1 MYGTVGRRWYYDGGY
16 AWYGWYDGW
25 HGREGHKTL
34 YVGNC
39 WNRYDSNKLSL
50 ACLACYLL
58 LHFPLPLSG
67 HLYVSKGVW
76 AVDSPS
82 IPETISGWT
91 KLIKIDLPQ
100 LAFLRVFAQRQI
112 DERIPRGNW
121 TAWRIQNILWFHTLL
136 VRPHCHGLKWEI
148 LPIVKRQSRKGHWC
162 HQIQTWYQTQQ
173 NHTQTRQAPGR
184 IWLRKLASAHSQK
197 F

>member
-39 WNRYDSNKLSL
+39 WNRYDSSKLSL

-67 HLYVSKGVW
+67 HLYISKGVW

-100 LAFLRVFAQRQI
+100 LAFLCVFAQRQI
-112 DERIPRGNW
+112 DQCNPRLEEHLQNARHSFYLLWIHRWWQWLAQGIW
-121 TAWRIQNILWFHTLL
+121 NILLFCKYVLDENTINGFCVLHISIQELCAKYVRSCTL
-136 VRPHCHGLKWEI
+136 
-148 LPIVKRQSRKGHWC
+148 
-162 HQIQTWYQTQQ
+162 
-173 NHTQTRQAPGR
+173 NA
-184 IWLRKLASAHSQK
+184 
-197 F
+197 